1 MCDYSIGFSSK
12 KALTYLKLPQRFE
25 LKYQDKDGKIQTPV
39 IIHRALLGSLERFIA
54 LLTEN
59 TSGKWPFWISPR
71 HAIIIPVSN
80 LFLEYSKRIH
90 QELISSGDY
99 HVDIDMTDHTLNK
112 KIREAQVSQY
122 NFILIVGEK
131 EEQSDTVNVRTREGE
146 VKGEMTLKQLK
157 DDFYQLYNV

>member
-1 MCDYSIGFSSK
+1 
-12 KALTYLKLPQRFE
+12 
-25 LKYQDKDGKIQTPV
+25 
-39 IIHRALLGSLERFIA
+39 
-54 LLTEN
+54 
-59 TSGKWPFWISPR
+59 
-71 HAIIIPVSN
+71 

-90 QELISSGDY
+90 QELISAGDY
-99 HVDIDMTDHTLNK
+99 HVDIDISDHTLNK

-157 DDFYQLYNV
+157 DDFFQLYNV